1 MPLAMYLLCLSAAQS
16 VAAPPD
22 PDLLQRYSQAGE
34 RALAEHRYEDA
45 EQAYEK
51 LRELSPTTAEVH
63 AGLGLIYFQERKFSQ
78 AAAALRQA
86 LKLKPGL
93 PNSDVLLA
101 MCLSEL
107 GQFREAL
114 AGLRKGFR
122 QSADAPLRRMTGLQ
136 LQRAYTGL
144 QQDDKAVEVALE
156 LTRLYPDDP
165 EILYH
170 GGRLFSN
177 YAYLAT
183 MRLAR
188 VAPSS
193 AWLHQAAGEANESQG
208 LHDAAIREYR
218 QVLALDP
225 GRPGIHFRLG
235 RVLLSR
241 SRQSATDAEV
251 QGSRAEAAKE
261 FEQELRLDPANANA
275 AYELGEMLRQSGQLA
290 KARELFEE
298 AVKHY
303 PEFGEAQVGL
313 GRVLIA
319 LEKPDLAVAHL
330 RKAASLDPASE
341 IPQYQLSLAYRAL
354 GNTAEQQKA
363 LAEFQRLK
371 SEKAS
376 RQEPVTFVFLE
387 ATKQELD
394 SKAEPP

>member
-22 PDLLQRYSQAGE
+22 PDLLQRYSQVGE
-34 RALAEHRYEDA
+34 RALAEHRYEEA
-45 EQAYEK
+45 EKAYEK
-51 LRELSPTTAEVH
+51 LRELSPSTAEVH
-63 AGLGLIYFQERKFSQ
+63 AGLGLIYFQQRKYPQ
-78 AAAALRQA
+78 AVAALRQA

-93 PNSDVLLA
+93 PATDVLLA
-101 MCLSEL
+101 VCLSEL
-107 GQFREAL
+107 GQFQEAL
-114 AGLRKGFR
+114 PGLRKGFH
-122 QSADAPLRRMTGLQ
+122 QTADAPLRRMTGLQ

-165 EILYH
+165 EVLYH

-183 MRLAR
+183 LKLAR

-193 AWLHQAAGEANESQG
+193 PWMHQAAGEANESQG

-225 GRPGIHFRLG
+225 GRPGIHYRLG

-241 SRQSATDAEV
+241 AQQSGADTEV
-251 QGSRAEAAKE
+251 GKAEAAKE
-261 FEQELRLDPANANA
+261 FEQELRLDPTNANA
-275 AYELGEMLRQSGQLA
+275 SYELGEMQRQAGQLD
-290 KARELFEE
+290 KARELFEA

-303 PEFGEAQVGL
+303 PDFGEARVGL

-319 LEKPDLAVAHL
+319 LDKPDLAVPHL
-330 RKAASLDPASE
+330 RRAAALDPSSE

-354 GNTAEQQKA
+354 GNAVEQQRA

-371 SEKAS
+371 NDKSS
-376 RQEPVTFVFLE
+376 REEPLTFVFRQS
-387 ATKQELD
+387 TKQELD
-394 SKAEPP
+394 SKAEQP